1 MKVSPSRM
9 LNRALGWGAFL
20 VAIAVAPLLFHR
32 GFTLSL
38 LCQIGV
44 MTIYAL
50 SYNMLLGQTGLLSFG
65 HAVYYGMG
73 GFCTIHVLNLAS
85 RSRLPIPVTL
95 LPLVGGAAGLLFGL
109 LFGYV
114 TTRRGGTTF
123 AMISLGIGEMIAAM
137 SLMIPAFFGG
147 DAGIS
152 GNRVTGKGWFGVTY
166 GPQIEMYYLIVAWAV
181 ACMAAMYGL
190 TRTPLGRMA
199 NAVRDNPERAQFVGY
214 DPQRVRYL
222 MLVLA
227 GFFAGVAGGLSAL
240 NYEIVTS
247 EALSAHTSGTVILM
261 AYVGGIGHFAGPI
274 IGAALV
280 TVLQIAVASVTKAW
294 PFYLGLFFLVMV
306 LYAPGGLA
314 SILVAH
320 RRAWR
325 ARLLRRLA
333 PSYLVAAVPA
343 AVLAGGVVALVEM
356 AYAAVEQAETGTV
369 RLHLLGL
376 PLDTRRT
383 VSWIG
388 AGAAVALGLA
398 LLRRAGR
405 VVSRQWDAIQ
415 AALHGERP

>member
-1 MKVSPSRM
+1 MRVSRWS
-9 LNRALGWGAFL
+9 LSRALGWGAFL
-20 VAIAVAPLLFHR
+20 LAIAVAPFLLHR
-32 GFTLSL
+32 GFALSL

-44 MTIYAL
+44 MTIFAL

-73 GFCTIHVLNLAS
+73 GFCTMHVLNLAS
-85 RSRLPIPVTL
+85 RARLPVPVTL

-109 LFGYV
+109 VFGYV

-137 SLMIPAFFGG
+137 SLMIPGFFGG

-152 GNRVTGKGWFGVTY
+152 GNRVTGRGWLGVTY
-166 GPQIEMYYLIVAWAV
+166 GPQIEVYYLIVAWAV
-181 ACMAAMYGL
+181 ACMAAMYAL
-190 TRTPLGRMA
+190 TQTPLGRMA

-227 GFFAGVAGGLSAL
+227 GFFAGVAGGLAAL

-261 AYVGGIGHFAGPI
+261 TYVGGIGYFAGPI

-294 PFYLGLFFLVMV
+294 PFYLGLFFMVMV

-314 SILVAH
+314 SILAAH

-325 ARLLRRLA
+325 ARLLWRLA
-333 PSYLVAAVPA
+333 PSYLVAAVPT
-343 AVLAGGVVALVEM
+343 AVLAGGIVALVEM
-356 AYAAVEQAETGTV
+356 AYAAVEQAESGTV
-369 RLHLLGL
+369 QLHLLGV
-376 PLDTRRT
+376 PLDARRT
-383 VSWIG
+383 ISWIG
-388 AGAAVALGLA
+388 SAAVVALGLA
-398 LLRRAGR
+398 LLRWAGR
-405 VVSRQWDAIQ
+405 GVSRQWDAIQ
-415 AALHGERP
+415 VALHGERP